1 LNSWILIDGATVID
15 GTGGSA
21 KPDTPVLVKG
31 NRIAAVGAGATA
43 DAVPRGEPLEVI
55 NAQGKTVMPGL
66 IDAHCH
72 ISFGNTRTQE
82 EQDLYTSVE
91 LRTLRS
97 AVNAERVLRAGVT
110 GFSQP
115 GGSYYIGVGI
125 RDGIREG
132 IVNGPRV
139 TSAGRFITTSNGIS
153 DFYPEP
159 VGVPESSIGVLANKK
174 DDMLAEVRR
183 QIKAGVDLIKLA
195 DSPYGDYQAF
205 TSEEM
210 KAIGELVHQLRRRVT
225 IHARGSSEVDASV
238 AAGFDWIM
246 HGNVMT
252 DETIEHLAKAQTLL
266 VPVLLL
272 LANLADWGH
281 LVGTPAAE
289 RDGAARLL
297 EKTADTLHRAH
308 RAGVKF
314 GVGTDTGFAVTPYGE
329 WHARELELMMEYAG
343 LSELEVIQAA
353 TKNNALV
360 LGLEGEV
367 GEVAAGRLADLLVVN
382 GDPSRDI
389 RILQDKRNLD
399 VIIKDGEIA
408 QFDDRSLVARPFDRA
423 IVYSTG
429 DLTRDL
435 VHGDGQPSSEPALD
449 GLFDGDEGKELAHDL
464 KRRERAAADSAQ
476 QQTSLP

>member
-1 LNSWILIDGATVID
+1 MLIEGATVID
-15 GTGGSA
+15 GAGNPPR
-21 KPDTPVLVKG
+21 PDTPILVKG
-31 NRIAAVGAGATA
+31 NRIAAVGSGATA
-43 DAVPRGEPLEVI
+43 EAVPREDRLEVI
-55 NAQGKTVMPGL
+55 AAHGKTVMPGL

-125 RDGIREG
+125 REGIREG
-132 IVNGPRV
+132 IINGPRV
-139 TSAGRFITTSNGIS
+139 TTAGRFITTSNGIS
-153 DFYPEP
+153 DFYPGT
-159 VGVPESSIGVLANKK
+159 VGVPESSIGILANKK

-183 QIKAGVDLIKLA
+183 QVKAGVDLIKLA
-195 DSPYGDYQAF
+195 DSPFGDYQAF

-210 KAIGELVHQLRRRVT
+210 KAIGELVHQLNRRVT
-225 IHARGSSEVDASV
+225 IHARGPAEVDASV

-252 DETIEHLAKAQTLL
+252 DQTIERLAKSRTLL

-281 LVGTPAAE
+281 LVGTPVAE
-289 RDGAARLL
+289 RDGAARML

-343 LSELEVIQAA
+343 LTEIEVIQAA

-360 LGLEGEV
+360 LGLEGDV
-367 GEVAAGRLADLLVVN
+367 GEVAPGMLADLLVVD
-382 GDPSRDI
+382 GDPARDI
-389 RILQDKRNLD
+389 RVLQDKGNLHT
-399 VIIKDGEIA
+399 IIKDGLIVE
-408 QFDDRSLVARPFDRA
+408 FDDRSQVARPFDRA
-423 IVYSTG
+423 MVYSTG
-429 DLTRDL
+429 DLTWDV
-435 VHGDGQPSSEPALD
+435 VHGDGQPASEAPLD
-449 GLFDGDEGKELAHDL
+449 LLFEAEGGKDLAHDL
-464 KRRERAAADSAQ
+464 ERRERTAAASEQ

>member
-1 LNSWILIDGATVID
+1 V
-15 GTGGSA
+15 
-21 KPDTPVLVKG
+21 
-31 NRIAAVGAGATA
+31 
-43 DAVPRGEPLEVI
+43 
-55 NAQGKTVMPGL
+55 
-66 IDAHCH
+66 
-72 ISFGNTRTQE
+72 
-82 EQDLYTSVE
+82 
-91 LRTLRS
+91 
-97 AVNAERVLRAGVT
+97 
-110 GFSQP
+110 
-115 GGSYYIGVGI
+115 
-125 RDGIREG
+125 
-132 IVNGPRV
+132 
-139 TSAGRFITTSNGIS
+139 
-153 DFYPEP
+153 
-159 VGVPESSIGVLANKK
+159 
-174 DDMLAEVRR
+174 
-183 QIKAGVDLIKLA
+183 KAGVDLIKLA

-210 KAIGELVHQLRRRVT
+210 KAIGELVHQLNRRVT
-225 IHARGSSEVDASV
+225 IHARGSAEVDASV

-252 DETIEHLAKAQTLL
+252 DETIEHLAKSQTLL

-343 LSELEVIQAA
+343 MSEVEVIQAA

-367 GEVAAGRLADLLVVN
+367 GEVAPGMLADLLVVD
-382 GDPSRDI
+382 GDPARDI
-389 RILQDKRNLD
+389 RVLQEKRNLAA
-399 VIIKDGEIA
+399 IIKDGAVVE
-408 QFDDRSLVARPFDRA
+408 FDDRSLIARPFDRA

-429 DLTRDL
+429 DLTWDV
-435 VHGDGQPSSEPALD
+435 VHGDGHASPEAPLD
-449 GLFDGDEGKELAHDL
+449 LLFEGDEGKELAGDL
-464 KRRERAAADSAQ
+464 KRREKAAGVPEQ
-476 QQTSLP
+476 QISLP

>member
-1 LNSWILIDGATVID
+1 MESWLLIESGAVIDGA
-15 GTGGSA
+15 GNA
-21 KPDTPVLVKG
+21 PLRDTSVLVRG
-31 NRIAAVGAGATA
+31 NRIAAVGPEAAHE
-43 DAVPRGEPLEVI
+43 AVPRGDQLTVI
-55 NAQGKTVMPGL
+55 EAQGKTVMPGL

-72 ISFGNTRTQE
+72 ISFGDTRTQE

-125 RDGIREG
+125 REGIREG
-132 IVNGPRV
+132 IINGPRV

-153 DFYPEP
+153 DFYPDP
-159 VGVPESSIGVLANKK
+159 VGMSESSIGVLANKK

-183 QIKAGVDLIKLA
+183 QVKAGVDLIKLA
-195 DSPYGDYQAF
+195 DSPFGDYQAF

-210 KAIGELVHQLRRRVT
+210 KAVGELAHQLNRRVT
-225 IHARGSSEVDASV
+225 IHARGSAEVDASV

-252 DETIEHLAKAQTLL
+252 DETIEHLSKSQTML

-281 LVGTPAAE
+281 LVGTPVAE

-343 LSELEVIQAA
+343 LSELEAIQAA

-360 LGLEGEV
+360 LGLDGQV
-367 GEVAAGRLADLLVVN
+367 GEVAPGMLADLLVVA
-382 GDPSRDI
+382 GDPARDI
-389 RILQDKRNLD
+389 RVLQDKRNLE
-399 VIIKDGEIA
+399 VIIKDGAIVK
-408 QFDDRSLVARPFDRA
+408 FDDRSLIPRPFDRA
-423 IVYSTG
+423 IVYSTA
-429 DLTRDL
+429 DLTWDL
-435 VHGDGQPSSEPALD
+435 IHDDGQAAVEPPLDAL
-449 GLFDGDEGKELAHDL
+449 FEGDEGKELAHDL
-464 KRRERAAADSAQ
+464 KRRERAAAE